1 MVAEQLMVQS
11 AIGNWTR
18 TIQRVSS
25 IFTVLPEAKFYETV
39 APGRNRLI
47 YLLGHLTASNDGMLP
62 LLGFGTRLYP
72 AFEEIFLHR
81 PDLSVDPLPSP
92 AELLRCWLEVTNQL
106 QDRFTSLTPSEWV
119 QRHQAMSDDEYAKD
133 PGRNRFAVLLNRT
146 SHASFH
152 LGQIVLATK

>member
-1 MVAEQLMVQS
+1 MIAEQLMVQS

-25 IFTVLPEAKFYETV
+25 TFKVLPEAKFYETV

-62 LLGFGTRLYP
+62 LLGFGPRLYP
-72 AFEEIFLHR
+72 AFEETFLHR
-81 PDLSVDPLPSP
+81 PDRSVDPLPSP
-92 AELLRCWLEVTNQL
+92 AELLRCWVEVTNRL
-106 QDRFTSLTPSEWV
+106 QDHFTSLTPSEWV
-119 QRHQAMSDDEYAKD
+119 QRHQAMTDEDYVKD

-152 LGQIVLATK
+152 LGQIILATK